1 MKLATERRMT
11 LEEFLE
17 YDDGTDTRYELE
29 DGVLVEMGT
38 ENPINN
44 AIVLCLI
51 YAFQALGLPSYQLA
65 TAHLLGTH
73 PVKHTGRVPDFIVH
87 TEASADAIYDGGKFL
102 APGMPPP
109 MMVVE
114 VVSSSDTD
122 KKSRKRDYEE
132 KRAEYAARGI
142 GEYWIVDPI
151 ADVVLVLNLEGSE
164 YQEQRFTGE
173 MAIDSPTFP
182 ELNLTVDVLLRAGR
196 PLGKSQASSHDP
208 LSTLNG
214 GDRP

>member
-1 MKLATERRMT
+1 MTLATERRMT

-17 YDDGTDTRYELE
+17 YDDGTDARYELE
-29 DGVLVEMGT
+29 DGVLVEMGA
-38 ENPINN
+38 ESLINN
-44 AIVLCLI
+44 SIAMYL
-51 YAFQALGLPSYQLA
+51 AFALQALGLPAYRLA

-73 PVKHTGRVPDFIVH
+73 PVKHTGRFPDLTVH
-87 TEASADAIYDGGKFL
+87 TNESAKAIRSGAKFL

-122 KKSRKRDYEE
+122 KKFRKRDYED

-142 GEYWIVDPI
+142 PEYWIVDPI
-151 ADVVLVLNLEGSE
+151 AEVVLVLSLKGTE

-173 MAIDSPTFP
+173 MAIVSPTFP
-182 ELNLTVDVLLRAGR
+182 GLNPTVDVLLRAGF
-196 PLGKSQASSHDP
+196 PPDFE
-208 LSTLNG
+208 
-214 GDRP
+214 

>member
-1 MKLATERRMT
+1 MTIATERRMT
-11 LEEFLE
+11 LEEFLD
-17 YDDGTDTRYELE
+17 YDDGTDARYELE
-29 DGVLVEMGT
+29 DGVLVEMGA
-38 ENPINN
+38 ENPLNN
-44 AIVLCLI
+44 MIAIYLV
-51 YAFQALGLPSYQLA
+51 YAFQALGLPAYRLA

-73 PVKHTGRVPDFIVH
+73 PVKHTGRFPDLTVH
-87 TEASADAIYDGGKFL
+87 TEASADAILSGVGFL

-122 KKSRKRDYEE
+122 KKSRKRDYED

-151 ADVVLVLNLEGSE
+151 ADVVLVLSLKGPE

-173 MAIDSPTFP
+173 MAIVSPTFP
-182 ELNLTVDVLLRAGR
+182 GLNPPVDVLLRAGR
-196 PLGKSQASSHDP
+196 PLRKS
-208 LSTLNG
+208 
-214 GDRP
+214 

>member
-11 LEEFLE
+11 LEEFLD
-17 YDDGTDTRYELE
+17 YDDGTDARYELE
-29 DGVLVEMGT
+29 DGVLVEMGAA
-38 ENPINN
+38 NPLNN
-44 AIVLCLI
+44 MIAIYLLACLLR
-51 YAFQALGLPSYQLA
+51 LGMPEYRLA

-73 PVKHTGRVPDFIVH
+73 PVKHTGRFPDLTVH
-87 TEASADAIYDGGKFL
+87 TEASVDAILSGVGFL

-132 KRAEYAARGI
+132 KRAEYAARGV

-151 ADVVLVLNLEGSE
+151 ADVVLVLNLEGAE
-164 YQEQRFTGE
+164 YQEQRFAGK
-173 MAIDSPTFP
+173 MAIASPTFP
-182 ELNLTVDVLLRAGR
+182 DLNLRVDVLLRAGR
-196 PLGKSQASSHDP
+196 PLGKSQ
-208 LSTLNG
+208 
-214 GDRP
+214 DRI

>member
-29 DGVLVEMGT
+29 DGMLVEMGA
-38 ENPINN
+38 ENPLNN
-44 AIVLCLI
+44 MIAVYLLVCLTR
-51 YAFQALGLPSYQLA
+51 LGIPEYRLA

-73 PVKHTGRVPDFIVH
+73 PVKHTGRFPDLTVH
-87 TEASADAIYDGGKFL
+87 TEASADAILSGVGFL

-109 MMVVE
+109 MLVME

-122 KKSRKRDYEE
+122 KKSRKRDYED

-142 GEYWIVDPI
+142 GEYWIADPI
-151 ADVVLVLNLEGSE
+151 AQVVLVLTLVGGE
-164 YQEQRFTGE
+164 YQEQRFTGD
-173 MAIDSPTFP
+173 MAIASPTFP
-182 ELNLTVDVLLRAGR
+182 ALNLTVDVLLRAGR
-196 PLGKSQASSHDP
+196 PLA
-208 LSTLNG
+208 
-214 GDRP
+214 